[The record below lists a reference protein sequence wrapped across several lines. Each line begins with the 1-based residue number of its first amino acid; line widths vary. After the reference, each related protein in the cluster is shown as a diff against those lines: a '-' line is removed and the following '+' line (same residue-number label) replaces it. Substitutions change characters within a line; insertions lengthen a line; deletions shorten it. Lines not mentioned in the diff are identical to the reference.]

1 MTVEFEGYQLFAAGP
16 FGEDG
21 RDHLRLI
28 LIDRV
33 EGWLRAYA
41 RAVQDDASRHLI
53 GRITDCCALVPI
65 ALDESTAVAWHASS
79 IRDAER
85 PEWIRVEK
93 TVRYTGNDLL
103 FGLSPRAPLVGAPR
117 AFVTPNAIRFSAT
130 APWDDFASVQDAI
143 EQSEHR
149 VRQFLCWQHLDVAD
163 VNRELPDIAA
173 ERLAS
178 ARNGV
183 RYESVSDS
191 AMNGRRFVAAS
202 GHA

>member
-41 RAVQDDASRHLI
+41 GAIQDGASRHLI

-65 ALDESTAVAWHASS
+65 ALDESTAVAWRTSS
-79 IRDAER
+79 THPADR
-85 PEWIRVEK
+85 PARIRVEK

-103 FGLSPRAPLVGAPR
+103 FGLSPRATLAGAPR
-117 AFVTPNAIRFSAT
+117 AFVTPNALRFSAT
-130 APWDDFASVQDAI
+130 APWDDFTSLQDAI

-178 ARNGV
+178 ARDRV
-183 RYESVSDS
+183 RYENIPSS
-191 AMNGRRFVAAS
+191 ARSGRRIAAVT